1 MISERDVALMTHSE
15 KMGHTHTTQILLILK
30 WFQRLVEVGH
40 GYRFWIV
47 LI

>member
-15 KMGHTHTTQILLILK
+15 KMGHTTQILLILK

-47 LI
+47 LM